1 MSDEQLPFERVPGV
15 RLAAV
20 AAGIRYPNRT
30 DLCLLE
36 LAPGSECA
44 AVFTRNAFCAAPVI
58 LARRHLAAASRY
70 WLINSGNANAGTG
83 PRGLADA
90 EACCAALATLAACRA
105 EEVLPFS
112 TGVIGEP
119 LPVDRLAAA
128 LPAALAALARVTGR
142 IVQLPAQDAAEI
154 EQHLAALRQA
164 GIAPEDVE
172 IRRADLEDVFLQV
185 MNAAAE
191 GQAA

>member
-58 LARRHLAAASRY
+58 LARRHLAAAPRY
-70 WLINSGNANAGTG
+70 WQIG
-83 PRGLADA
+83 
-90 EACCAALATLAACRA
+90 RA
-105 EEVLPFS
+105 HV
-112 TGVIGEP
+112 
-119 LPVDRLAAA
+119 
-128 LPAALAALARVTGR
+128 
-142 IVQLPAQDAAEI
+142 
-154 EQHLAALRQA
+154 
-164 GIAPEDVE
+164 
-172 IRRADLEDVFLQV
+172 
-185 MNAAAE
+185 
-191 GQAA
+191 